1 MIDSIEAALGIYLAS
16 LIVGVLS
23 ALIPIIN
30 AELYLIGVVLLTG
43 SVPAAIALGL
53 LVGLGQMIVKVGL
66 YEGAKRAGE
75 AGRKRNAKWA
85 AQLERARVRVDQ
97 WRSKTWL
104 TFVSAVVGIPPFY
117 IITLL
122 AGALQ
127 VRFRTF
133 LALGIL
139 GRSIRF
145 VAIALITL
153 LL

>member
-1 MIDSIEAALGIYLAS
+1 MIDSIEAAVGIYMAS
-16 LIVGVLS
+16 LVVGALS

-30 AELYLIGVVLLTG
+30 AELYLVGVVLLTG
-43 SVPAAIALGL
+43 SVPAAIALGI

-66 YEGAKRAGE
+66 YQGAKKAGE
-75 AGRKRNAKWA
+75 AGRRRNTKWA
-85 AQLERARVRVDQ
+85 AQLEKARVRVDQ
-97 WRSKTWL
+97 WKSKTWL

-117 IITLL
+117 VITLL

-145 VAIALITL
+145 VALALVAL
-153 LL
+153 LF